1 MYSTLYVK
9 LTLHEAG
16 DSMKT
21 LIREKRTE
29 RNMTQED
36 LSQLLKVSRQTI
48 ISLEKGKYKPS
59 LVLAHKL
66 AQIFECSIEE
76 LFIFEGDENVK

>member
-1 MYSTLYVK
+1 
-9 LTLHEAG
+9 
-16 DSMKT
+16 MKT

-29 RNMTQED
+29 KNMTQEE
-36 LSQLLKVSRQTI
+36 LSQALQVSRQTI

-66 AQIFECSIEE
+66 SQIFECSIED
-76 LFIFEGDENVK
+76 LFIFEGDENIQ

>member
-1 MYSTLYVK
+1 MCSTLYVK
-9 LTLHEAG
+9 LTLHEVG
-16 DSMKT
+16 DCMKT

-59 LVLAHKL
+59 LVLAHKI
-66 AQIFECSIEE
+66 AQIFECNIEE
-76 LFIFEGDENVK
+76 LFIFEGDENVR

>member
-1 MYSTLYVK
+1 
-9 LTLHEAG
+9 
-16 DSMKT
+16 MKT

-29 RNMTQED
+29 KNMTQEE

-66 AQIFECSIEE
+66 AQIFECSIED
-76 LFIFEGDENVK
+76 LFIFEGDENV

>member
-1 MYSTLYVK
+1 
-9 LTLHEAG
+9 
-16 DSMKT
+16 MKT

-29 RNMTQED
+29 KSMTQEE
-36 LSQLLKVSRQTI
+36 LSQALQVSRQTI

-66 AQIFECSIEE
+66 AQIFECSIED
-76 LFIFEGDENVK
+76 LFIFEGDENIK

>member
-1 MYSTLYVK
+1 MYSKLYVK
-9 LTLHEAG
+9 STLHEVG
-16 DSMKT
+16 DKMKT

-29 RNMTQED
+29 RNMTQEE
-36 LSQLLKVSRQTI
+36 LSEALRVSRQTI

-66 AQIFECSIEE
+66 AQIFECSIED
-76 LFIFEGDENVK
+76 LFIFEGDENVR